1 MVDHVWTVFCTRS
14 VIDKD
19 TNNVSLFEVLE
30 KISAVGEVPEEK
42 GKEKVVPA
50 IPINAH
56 LVTLWA
62 RRNPLISVKGRARI
76 VFESPS
82 HNLLFQREYEVDLSS
97 FLRTRVRS
105 EISALPVPESGWYRF
120 KVELLSESGNWQKV
134 ASIPLEV
141 ELELK
146 GSPK

>member
-1 MVDHVWTVFCTRS
+1 MIDHVWTVFCTRS
-14 VIDKD
+14 VINKD
-19 TNNVSLFEVLE
+19 TNNISLFEVLE

-42 GKEKVVPA
+42 AKEKVMPA

-62 RRNPLISVKGRARI
+62 RRNPLLSVKGRARI

-82 HNLLFQREYEVDLSS
+82 RKPLFQREYEVDLSS

-105 EISALPVPESGWYRF
+105 DISALPVPESGWYRF
-120 KVELLSESGNWQKV
+120 RIELSTESGSWQEV

-146 GSPK
+146 KP